1 MSPSIAYWVDRTA
14 VVSSESAAVVASA
27 WQLRQ
32 STARM
37 IDDTRRLITESREAI
52 GRVTDQ
58 LPWDEATARRQNRL
72 PG

>member
-1 MSPSIAYWVDRTA
+1 
-14 VVSSESAAVVASA
+14 
-27 WQLRQ
+27 
-32 STARM
+32 M